1 MLEITKKYREQ
12 IISMTIALDF
22 YNEIIKTT
30 KFIEINNVEEED
42 DQVYGWED
50 LDFQNKLSN
59 KKRSLKCF

>member
-30 KFIEINNVEEED
+30 KFIEINNVE
-42 DQVYGWED
+42 
-50 LDFQNKLSN
+50 
-59 KKRSLKCF
+59 

>member
-42 DQVYGWED
+42 DQVYGWEE